1 MGVIRGRET
10 CDVYWISRNDSKLSA
25 NSILDSVGDVR
36 LLLTRTGGASGFLAT
51 KGKSDVLSAPWSKT
65 TEDPAGV
72 FSCELARN
80 RGYEELIK
88 PGDLLIP
95 LMGSEYGNGANRT
108 LISPIIVE
116 DVQLSN
122 ALNGNG
128 AIEDTVH
135 LQGRDFG
142 MVPQE
147 TDLVVDPAFVA
158 NAATTDAYFNAAFTS
173 RLREQKSGSSCEL
186 ILSLLDLF
194 YSSGQT
200 NAAAVKDQWLFSTTP
215 QLSLMNLVDLSTHV
229 QAPMFGYWVPSRLS
243 VAESGTMWNLLH
255 TLSNPCLN
263 EFFIDV
269 RDLGNGYDQ
278 HLRYAEDVT
287 SAYLNPADVSRQRG
301 VRSAVAND
309 FGRYAS
315 SQELKRLDSV
325 SRGRSALALIHRQHP
340 YDTGMFDALPVHNV
354 DQSELLQGMA
364 LHRNSQDVKNFFRV
378 RAPALPQLDQENV
391 YGIRIDRESI
401 KRHGFKRDNIETL
414 FPLAS
419 GQTGLAYA
427 NGQQRTASVTPA
439 VYDYYSGI
447 RSTWFAYNEEM
458 WSGTLPVKFRPD
470 IRVGNALKLTRTLRA
485 GNGSIKQTIK
495 FYIQGVKHNFNAAPG
510 SSSTTLT
517 LVRGVIQDKKRPE
530 ANLFWTKTGPRLL
543 RNPYE
548 VLRDVVGL
556 R

>member
-1 MGVIRGRET
+1 
-10 CDVYWISRNDSKLSA
+10 
-25 NSILDSVGDVR
+25 
-36 LLLTRTGGASGFLAT
+36 
-51 KGKSDVLSAPWSKT
+51 
-65 TEDPAGV
+65 
-72 FSCELARN
+72 
-80 RGYEELIK
+80 
-88 PGDLLIP
+88 
-95 LMGSEYGNGANRT
+95 MGSEYANAENRT

-116 DVQLSN
+116 DVQLSSS
-122 ALNGNG
+122 LNGNG
-128 AIEDTVH
+128 VIEDTVH

-158 NAATTDAYFNAAFTS
+158 NAATTDAYFDAALTS

-186 ILSLLDLF
+186 VLSLLDLF
-194 YSSGQT
+194 YSSSQT
-200 NAAAVKDQWLFSTTP
+200 NSNAVKDQWLFSSNP

-243 VAESGTMWNLLH
+243 LSESGTMWNLLH

-269 RDLGNGYDQ
+269 RDLGPGYDQ

-287 SAYLNPADVSRQRG
+287 SSYLDPADVSRQRG

-309 FGRYAS
+309 FGRYES
-315 SQELKRLDSV
+315 NQELKRLDSV

-340 YDTGMFDALPVHNV
+340 YDTGMFDALPTHIV
-354 DQSELLQGMA
+354 DESELLPGSLS

-378 RAPALPQLDQENV
+378 RAPALPQLDQENL
-391 YGIRIDRESI
+391 YGIRVNRESI
-401 KRHGFKRDNIETL
+401 RRHGFKRDQIETL

-419 GQTGLAYA
+419 GSTALAYA
-427 NGQQRTASVTPA
+427 NGTQRTADITPA
-439 VYDYYSGI
+439 VYAYYSGI
-447 RSTWFAYNEEM
+447 RSTWFAHNEEM
-458 WSGTLPVKFRPD
+458 LSGTLPVRFRPD
-470 IRVGNALKLTRTLRA
+470 IRVGNALKLTRTLRS
-485 GNGSIKQTIK
+485 GTGTVKLVIK
-495 FYIQGVKHNFNAAPG
+495 FYIQGVKHNFNAQQG

-530 ANLFWTKTGPRLL
+530 ANLFWTSKGPRLL
-543 RNPYE
+543 DNPYE
-548 VLRDVVGL
+548 VLRDVIGL